1 MGWGCWDD
9 EIMNVMDWIIPS
21 NSLRLAPGNKC
32 FFCKTSVSD
41 MQTMA
46 MMALDQNF
54 MVLVQPGEPEI
65 RRMLL

>member
-1 MGWGCWDD
+1 
-9 EIMNVMDWIIPS
+9 
-21 NSLRLAPGNKC
+21 
-32 FFCKTSVSD
+32 